1 MFLMSSNKF
10 EKSLKFAIILTFI
23 FFLIEVIGA
32 LISGSISLL
41 GDAGHMFR
49 DAFALIISYGSINLA
64 KKLPTKTKTFGYHR
78 VEIFSAFLNG
88 LLLFGMSIWI
98 FWESYTRYYYPKSIN
113 SVIMFIVA
121 LSGLVVNILIAFKLH
136 GSHDV
141 NIKSAFL
148 HVLTDTL
155 SSVAVIFASIWIFFT
170 NQTIIDPILGMAI
183 GLFILYSAVIIIK
196 DTVRI
201 LLEFTPKDIDF
212 DKVIKDIENVKGV
225 EGVHN
230 VHLWSL
236 CSNINIID
244 AHIYTKENNMGK
256 IEITKSEIKKRLEK
270 YNIKHATLEFECDEC
285 VVNIK
290 CKQISH

>member
-1 MFLMSSNKF
+1 MTPDKF
-10 EKSLKFAIILTFI
+10 EKSLKLAIILTFI

-49 DAFALIISYGSINLA
+49 DVFALLISYGSINLA

-78 VEIFSAFLNG
+78 VEIFGAFLNG

-98 FWESYTRYYYPKSIN
+98 FWESYNRYYSPEPID
-113 SVIMFIVA
+113 SVVMFIVA
-121 LSGLVVNILIAFKLH
+121 LTGLVVNILVVFKLH

-141 NIKSAFL
+141 NIKSAFF
-148 HVLTDTL
+148 HVLTDML
-155 SSVAVIFASIWIFFT
+155 SSVAVIFAAIWIFFT
-170 NQTIIDPILGMAI
+170 NQTIIDSLLGMII
-183 GLFILYSAVIIIK
+183 GAFILYSALIIIK

-201 LLEFTPKDIDF
+201 ILEFTPKDIDF
-212 DKVIKDIENVKGV
+212 DEIVRDIEDVNGV
-225 EGVHN
+225 DGVHD

-236 CSNINIID
+236 CSNINVID
-244 AHIYTKENNMGK
+244 AHIYTRENDMSN
-256 IEITKSEIKKRLEK
+256 IELIKNEIKTRLQK

-285 VVNIK
+285 VRNSKCVNI
-290 CKQISH
+290 CH

>member
-1 MFLMSSNKF
+1 MTPDKF
-10 EKSLKFAIILTFI
+10 EKSLKLAIILTFI

-49 DAFALIISYGSINLA
+49 DVFALLISYGSINLA

-78 VEIFSAFLNG
+78 VEIFGAFLNG

-98 FWESYTRYYYPKSIN
+98 FWESYNRYYSPEPID
-113 SVIMFIVA
+113 SVVMFIVA
-121 LSGLVVNILIAFKLH
+121 LAGLVVNILIVLKLH

-141 NIKSAFL
+141 NIKSAFF
-148 HVLTDTL
+148 HVLTDML
-155 SSVAVIFASIWIFFT
+155 SSVAVIFAAIWIFFT
-170 NQTIIDPILGMAI
+170 NQTIIDSLLGMII
-183 GLFILYSAVIIIK
+183 GAFILYSALIIIK

-201 LLEFTPKDIDF
+201 ILEFTPKDIDF
-212 DKVIKDIENVKGV
+212 DEIVRDIEDVNGV
-225 EGVHN
+225 DGVHD

-236 CSNINIID
+236 CSNINVID
-244 AHIYTKENNMGK
+244 AHIYTRENDMSN
-256 IEITKSEIKKRLEK
+256 IELIKNEIKTRLQK

-285 VVNIK
+285 VRNSKCVNI
-290 CKQISH
+290 CH